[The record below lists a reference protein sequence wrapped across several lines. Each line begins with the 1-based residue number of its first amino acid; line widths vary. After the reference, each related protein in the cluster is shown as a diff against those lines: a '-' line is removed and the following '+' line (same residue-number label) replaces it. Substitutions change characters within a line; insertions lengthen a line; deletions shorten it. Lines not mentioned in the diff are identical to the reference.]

1 MSSPVPIVPLES
13 AHLPALRGFFDGL
26 PEGDLTF
33 IKEDVRDPA
42 VAEDWVVPGRRARRW
57 VATDGDRVLALVA
70 VLPLHGW
77 SSHVGELRL
86 VVDPAVRGHGLGSK
100 LARHALREAL
110 AMDLRKVVVEVV
122 AEQESAVRMF
132 NDLGFRGE
140 ALLTCHIRDRAGELQ
155 DLLVL
160 AYEPAEE
167 WSALNSLGVEQELG
181 AS

>member
-1 MSSPVPIVPLES
+1 VTPPVPIVPLES
-13 AHLPALRGFFDGL
+13 AHLPALRAFLHGL
-26 PEGDLTF
+26 PEGDVTF

-42 VAEDWVVPGRRARRW
+42 VAEDWIVPGRRARRW
-57 VATDGDRVLALVA
+57 VAIDGDRVVALVA

-77 SSHVGELRL
+77 SAHVGELRL
-86 VVDPAVRGHGLGSK
+86 VVDPAFRGRGLGRA

-132 NDLGFRGE
+132 TDLGFRGE
-140 ALLTCHIRDRAGELQ
+140 ALLTCHIRDRAGNLQ

-160 AYEPAEE
+160 AHDTVEE
-167 WSALNSLGVEQELG
+167 WSALDSLGVEQELG